1 MLYIEVKDFNCK
13 KCGSKEYAV
22 VSLEPI
28 EIICDN
34 CGEEYQ
40 GEYNVEDEESIML
53 LHFISLLNL
62 RLIGSRLKD

>member
-22 VSLEPI
+22 INLEPI
-28 EIICDN
+28 EIICDT

-40 GEYNVEDEESIML
+40 GEYTIEEVEE
-53 LHFISLLNL
+53 
-62 RLIGSRLKD
+62 

>member
-22 VSLEPI
+22 INLKPI
-28 EIICDN
+28 EIICDE

-40 GEYNVEDEESIML
+40 GEYTTEEV
-53 LHFISLLNL
+53 
-62 RLIGSRLKD
+62 KE